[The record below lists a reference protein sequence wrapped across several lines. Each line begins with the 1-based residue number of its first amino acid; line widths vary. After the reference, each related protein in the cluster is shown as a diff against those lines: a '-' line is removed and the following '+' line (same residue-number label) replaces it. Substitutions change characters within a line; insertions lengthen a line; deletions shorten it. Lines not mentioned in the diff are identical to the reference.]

1 MTIVIISITPKD
13 SLTID
18 SNRQEENGLKLQRR
32 NYTDIAGFLPG
43 FFVSNP
49 LNYTSDLQAKLVL
62 QLHDGGRGSLE
73 NPPPPPKYFRSY
85 KF

>member
-32 NYTDIAGFLPG
+32 KYTDIAGFLPG
-43 FFVSNP
+43 FFVAGQDKSKSGRFSKKWQILHTARENFKE
-49 LNYTSDLQAKLVL
+49 NFAILVV
-62 QLHDGGRGSLE
+62 E
-73 NPPPPPKYFRSY
+73 
-85 KF
+85 